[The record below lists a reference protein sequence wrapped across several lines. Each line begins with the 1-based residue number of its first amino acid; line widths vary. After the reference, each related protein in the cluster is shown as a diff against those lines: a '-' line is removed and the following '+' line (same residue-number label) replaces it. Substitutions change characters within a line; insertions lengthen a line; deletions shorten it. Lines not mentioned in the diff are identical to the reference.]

1 MHNRESTAPQEE
13 GTSNCSDCLARLGR
27 EIVEINHLNGWN
39 VTSPENWSDTYRI
52 PAMLALIH
60 SEVSEALEAFRNDDK
75 ADFEEEIADIII
87 RTLDLST
94 GLGIQTDE
102 CLRRK
107 MDTNRRRGHKHGGKR
122 V

>member
-75 ADFEEEIADIII
+75 A
-87 RTLDLST
+87 
-94 GLGIQTDE
+94 
-102 CLRRK
+102 
-107 MDTNRRRGHKHGGKR
+107 
-122 V
+122 